1 MTFHMIQVS
10 ATRGKY
16 RRGDLRK
23 SMTSP
28 QHTHVGQHLFIG
40 IPGTELTAATRR
52 LLKTVQPG
60 GVVLF
65 ARNVESAAELRALG
79 RALRTE
85 FPYRPL
91 VAIDQEHEGVNRL
104 RNIIGE
110 APTIASIKKSGNT
123 EQAEDFGRTT
133 GRWLHQFG
141 IDMDLAPVFDLELFA
156 KKTDNALHGRCWG
169 TTADEVV
176 RWAGAFLEGLER
188 EGVAACPKHFPGLGG
203 ALLDSHEKLPTIKRT
218 RQQLMTE
225 DIVPYVQLMR
235 RLTAIMV
242 GHGHYPAFDG
252 EKARPASF
260 SKVIITEVLRK
271 QLGFTGLILTDD
283 MEMGA
288 ISQISSF
295 ERAVVEAFDAGA
307 DVILVCHTAE
317 KALAAHEALTKAV
330 ESGRIGAQQVQ
341 QSQQRIQ
348 QFRDEWIAHK
358 V

>member
-1 MTFHMIQVS
+1 M
-10 ATRGKY
+10 
-16 RRGDLRK
+16 
-23 SMTSP
+23 
-28 QHTHVGQHLFIG
+28 HVGQHLFIG
-40 IPGTELTAATRR
+40 IPGTELTTAVCR

-65 ARNVESAAELRALG
+65 ARNIESAAELRALG
-79 RALRTE
+79 HALRTE
-85 FPYRPL
+85 FSYRPL

-141 IDMDLAPVFDLELFA
+141 IDMNLAPVFDLELFD
-156 KKTDNALHGRCWG
+156 KKTDNALRERCWG
-169 TTADEVV
+169 RTADEVV
-176 RWAGAFLEGLER
+176 RWARAFLEGLER
-188 EGVAACPKHFPGLGG
+188 EGVAACPKHFPGLGVSG
-203 ALLDSHEKLPTIKRT
+203 LDSHEKLPTINRT
-218 RQQLMTE
+218 RQQLLTE
-225 DIVPYVQLMR
+225 DIVPYMRLMR
-235 RLTAIMV
+235 RLTAVMV
-242 GHGHYPAFDG
+242 GHGHYPALDG
-252 EKARPASF
+252 EKARPASL
-260 SKVIITEVLRK
+260 SKAIITDLLRK
-271 QLGFTGLILTDD
+271 HLGFTGIVLTDD

-288 ISQISSF
+288 ISQIGSL

-307 DVILVCHTAE
+307 DMILVCHTAE
-317 KALAAHEALTKAV
+317 KALAAQEALTKAM
-330 ESGRIGAQQVQ
+330 ESGRIGAQQFL

>member
-1 MTFHMIQVS
+1 MRNSGI
-10 ATRGKY
+10 
-16 RRGDLRK
+16 

-40 IPGTELTAATRR
+40 IPGTELTAETRR

-65 ARNVESAAELRALG
+65 ARNIESAADLRALG
-79 RALRTE
+79 SALRAE
-85 FPYRPL
+85 CAYRPL
-91 VAIDQEHEGVNRL
+91 VAIDQEHGRVNRL
-104 RNIIGE
+104 RSIIGE
-110 APTIASIKKSGNT
+110 ALTIAEIKKSGDI

-141 IDMDLAPVFDLELFA
+141 IDVDLAPVFDIELFN
-156 KKTDNALHGRCWG
+156 KKTDNALHERCWG
-169 TTADEVV
+169 RTADEVV

-203 ALLDSHEKLPTIKRT
+203 ALLDSHEKLPTIKRA
-218 RQQLMTE
+218 REQLLAE
-225 DIVPYVQLMR
+225 DVVPYTRLMR

-252 EKARPASF
+252 EKPRPASF
-260 SKVIITEVLRK
+260 SKSIITDLLRK
-271 QLGFTGLILTDD
+271 QLGFMGLILTDD

-288 ISQISSF
+288 ISQIGSL
-295 ERAVVEAFDAGA
+295 ERAVVDAVDAGA
-307 DVILVCHTAE
+307 DVVLVCHTTE
-317 KALAAHEALTKAV
+317 KALAAHEALTKAIAA
-330 ESGRIGAQQVQ
+330 GRIPAQQILE
-341 QSQQRIQ
+341 SQRRIQ
-348 QFRDEWIAHK
+348 RFRDQWIGHK